1 MNKSNRYDVSR
12 QKRATKQFKSQK
24 TARDIDIDIARYC
37 GEIKSQDQIFEMYRE
52 FDADYANAKE
62 SNPNLTK
69 AEFRK
74 TYTKINLDNL
84 FRCLNSI
91 NKKDNVTVECDRDD
105 EDLNLVMKALSLVEK
120 STIGGNKRSKKI
132 QQVDKDTQ
140 EAAEALMTFY
150 NYNSLPDENADNVEV
165 LDRTIQQDI
174 NHVLERGAEIYH
186 NLSDCAQSYMA
197 YAQVKASNMLRNLTD
212 NNQINNAIE
221 YTKENMYSI
230 SMYIIT
236 VTFIGSTTL
245 PKYIIKLLYDILTNY
260 YTLLSLRY
268 IGGICATRHVA
279 RKLELQDKLSKALEL
294 LVETISKET
303 DREMIQTVLSY
314 IKALNIFKSK
324 AELESIDRKNELA
337 LLEQALESA
346 KKEEQEILELS
357 NAKKKLINAV
367 AQLNQNTEDYVSTC
381 ENLETV
387 TETRRTLR
395 KRTKSIPRTKSTKGG
410 NRYTKRKRNRK

>member
-324 AELESIDRKNELA
+324 AELESIDRKNELT

-410 NRYTKRKRNRK
+410 KRYTKRKRNRK

>member
-1 MNKSNRYDVSR
+1 MNKSNRSSVAR
-12 QKRATKQFKSQK
+12 QTRATKQLNAQKS
-24 TARDIDIDIARYC
+24 AREIEIDIARYC

-74 TYTKINLDNL
+74 TYTKINLDDL
-84 FRCLNSI
+84 FRCLNSL
-91 NKKDNVTVECDRDD
+91 NKKDNVSIECDKDD
-105 EDLNLVMKALSLVEK
+105 DDLNLVMKALSLSSK

-132 QQVDKDTQ
+132 QQVDQ
-140 EAAEALMTFY
+140 ETDDAAEALLTFY
-150 NYNSLPDENADNVEV
+150 NYNDLPDDNADNVEV

-174 NHVLERGAEIYH
+174 NHILQRGAEIYH

-197 YAQVKASNMLRNLTD
+197 YARVKASNMLRNLND

-236 VTFIGSTTL
+236 VAFIGSTAL
-245 PKYIIKLLYDILTNY
+245 PKYILKILYDILTNY
-260 YTLLSLRY
+260 YTLLSLKY

-279 RKLELQDKLSKALEL
+279 HKLELQDKLSKALQL
-294 LVETISKET
+294 LIDTINKET
-303 DREMIQTVLSY
+303 DLEIIQTVLSY

-346 KKEEQEILELS
+346 KKEEQEIVELT
-357 NAKKKLINAV
+357 NAKKKLIQAV
-367 AQLNQNTEDYVSTC
+367 AQLNQNTEEYVTTC
-381 ENLETV
+381 ENLEAA

-395 KRTKSIPRTKSTKGG
+395 KRTKSIPRTKSIKGG
-410 NRYTKRKRNRK
+410 KRHTKRKRNRK